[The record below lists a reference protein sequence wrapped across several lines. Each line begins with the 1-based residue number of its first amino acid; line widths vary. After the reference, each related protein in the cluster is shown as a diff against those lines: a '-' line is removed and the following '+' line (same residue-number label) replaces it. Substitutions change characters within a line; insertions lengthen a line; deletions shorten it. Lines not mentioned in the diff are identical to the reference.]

1 MPIAIRLLVLWLS
14 VCTAVPVI
22 EESCT
27 NYRKVS
33 GSECADGCF
42 AEKVGICPISVIAK
56 AAKLDKGKC
65 ADAGFKVA
73 DGSTSQKAGPCGTLK
88 FNKYTRAV
96 DDILTRAFD
105 DILASEEPMRA
116 PETACCKGA
125 CPAGEVKYFSVDV
138 PHGFCGETC
147 IKNWTYPIFKIFEA
161 NLTLA
166 TDDTPCPVQFTP
178 TGTHYTN
185 YTSTVTHGVFPLTVT
200 LDLYAPGP
208 TTR

>member
-65 ADAGFKVA
+65 ADAGCV
-73 DGSTSQKAGPCGTLK
+73 C
-88 FNKYTRAV
+88 R
-96 DDILTRAFD
+96 DICT
-105 DILASEEPMRA
+105 IP
-116 PETACCKGA
+116 TACQPGA
-125 CPAGEVKYFSVDV
+125 L
-138 PHGFCGETC
+138 PHG
-147 IKNWTYPIFKIFEA
+147 
-161 NLTLA
+161 
-166 TDDTPCPVQFTP
+166 
-178 TGTHYTN
+178 H
-185 YTSTVTHGVFPLTVT
+185 
-200 LDLYAPGP
+200 
-208 TTR
+208 